1 MASSVHS
8 IDSVLEQ
15 PAMGRYRWGIY
26 AFCGLLMALEGY
38 DAYIVANLAPFIA
51 RSLDIPIPSMGFV
64 FTAQA
69 AGMAL
74 GFYTIPVLAD
84 RIGRRGIVLIGS
96 ATFGVL
102 TILSTMVGTLG
113 EFTFVRFLAFGALGG
128 TMPNIVALVTELM
141 PESRRG
147 KLITWLF
154 IGHGLGASLAG
165 LVGPTFIA
173 WHSWEAAFWAGGI
186 ALLLLV
192 PVLYVYLP
200 ESCRYLVTREAADP
214 RIGETLRKVDP
225 GLTFAPG
232 TVFVTD
238 EIQVSGSPV
247 AGLFRDGRALM
258 TLLLWIAMGGALC
271 SVASFSAWLPSYL
284 HVLGGLDPSTAT
296 RMSSFSAFGAITGPI
311 LLTFLMKRFGMPASL
326 TMTLFV
332 SFFAMAALT
341 LVAQAPV
348 LGWVLGF
355 SFGLLVIGSQAGLN
369 ALVASSYP
377 SSNRSTGIGWA
388 GGIGRITSM
397 IGPGLGGAMLAAQW
411 PALWIYS
418 AIAAPLLIAAAAMF
432 VFHITKSAASP
443 REARLAPAR
452 G

>member
-1 MASSVHS
+1 
-8 IDSVLEQ
+8 
-15 PAMGRYRWGIY
+15 
-26 AFCGLLMALEGY
+26 
-38 DAYIVANLAPFIA
+38 
-51 RSLDIPIPSMGFV
+51 
-64 FTAQA
+64 
-69 AGMAL
+69 
-74 GFYTIPVLAD
+74 
-84 RIGRRGIVLIGS
+84 
-96 ATFGVL
+96 
-102 TILSTMVGTLG
+102 
-113 EFTFVRFLAFGALGG
+113 
-128 TMPNIVALVTELM
+128 
-141 PESRRG
+141 
-147 KLITWLF
+147 
-154 IGHGLGASLAG
+154 
-165 LVGPTFIA
+165 
-173 WHSWEAAFWAGGI
+173 
-186 ALLLLV
+186 
-192 PVLYVYLP
+192 
-200 ESCRYLVTREAADP
+200 
-214 RIGETLRKVDP
+214 
-225 GLTFAPG
+225 
-232 TVFVTD
+232 
-238 EIQVSGSPV
+238 
-247 AGLFRDGRALM
+247 
-258 TLLLWIAMGGALC
+258 
-271 SVASFSAWLPSYL
+271 
-284 HVLGGLDPSTAT
+284 VLGGLDPSTAT
-296 RMSSFSAFGAITGPI
+296 RMSSFSAVGAITGPI